1 MNKPKVSVEKDN
13 AAGSSITE
21 NPARRGRNTSY
32 PVSGADWK
40 KLVS

>member
-1 MNKPKVSVEKDN
+1 MNKPKVNVEKDS
-13 AAGSSITE
+13 AAASNITE

-40 KLVS
+40 RLVS